1 MTQADL
7 TKLDLLSPAQQEV
20 LSDEQK
26 ALYCL
31 LSGADQ
37 AFFAETFT
45 PQDLPKAL
53 DRKAEIM
60 INNQANRDRL
70 ARLKGMIAERS
81 RQITVSGG
89 GTAGDQKSEDIITAI
104 TTAVGV
110 GAAGLA
116 IATDNTARWQGVWP
130 RDLVAP
136 LEKEFENQEKTDI
149 DFEGTPDALEGTVFV
164 SSGKRFVPALTI
176 NMTRIGDGVEVKMGD
191 LTSRGFLETLRGGG
205 EKILSL
211 AYKGL
216 VLWSRRGRGNPAD
229 LIGMANSALSD
240 TAGLADLAGNLK
252 IKDRAWS
259 VIKNTATQIEK
270 NYQDRLAQERKAR
283 FALERAWDQYYACPT
298 CAVPFGN
305 EEKTCHV
312 CGTSRPDQPMKPDP
326 RRL

>member
-7 TKLDLLSPAQQEV
+7 SKLDSLSPAQQEA
-20 LSDEQK
+20 LSDDQK

-31 LSGADQ
+31 MSEADQ
-37 AFFAETFT
+37 AFFAETFK

-60 INNQANRDRL
+60 LNNQASRDRL
-70 ARLKGMIAERS
+70 AKLKGMIAERAQ
-81 RQITVSGG
+81 QINVSGE
-89 GTAGDQKSEDIITAI
+89 AVVNDRKSEDILTTITA
-104 TTAVGV
+104 AVGV
-110 GAAGLA
+110 GAAAAA

-149 DFEGTPDALEGTVFV
+149 DFEGTTDALEGTVFV

-176 NMTRIGDGVEVKMGD
+176 NLTRIGDGVEVKMGD

-205 EKILSL
+205 EKLLSL

-216 VLWSRRGRGNPAD
+216 VLWNRRGWGNPVN

-240 TAGLADLAGNLK
+240 TAGLAELAGNLK
-252 IKDRAWS
+252 IKDRAWN
-259 VIKNTATQIEK
+259 VIKNTATQMEK
-270 NYQDRLAQERKAR
+270 NYQDRLAQERQAR
-283 FALERAWDQYYACPT
+283 YALERAWDQYYACPT
-298 CAVPFGN
+298 CAVPFGD
-305 EEKTCHV
+305 EEKTCRV
-312 CGTSRPDQPMKPDP
+312 CGTTRPEQPMKPDP